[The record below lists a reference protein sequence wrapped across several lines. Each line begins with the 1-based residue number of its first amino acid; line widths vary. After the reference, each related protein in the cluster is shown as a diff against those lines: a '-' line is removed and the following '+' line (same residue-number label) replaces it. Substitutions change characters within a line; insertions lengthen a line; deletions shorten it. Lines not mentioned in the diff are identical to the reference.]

1 MNYNINDILP
11 YVENYNFGEF
21 FTESEEDFLIS
32 CIKCDEAHDFDWED
46 GASKLVII
54 PEYNDFVIKIPFNG
68 SYNLMSEEYID
79 FSQNYCETEIDLYE
93 KIIAENP
100 IFAQFFLPLTRVEE
114 FEKYDI
120 YIQAKCKTF
129 NNTNNEER
137 KSSYSKESLAKSTEF
152 GKKVF
157 TRLPVDWIAGV
168 LEVLKDES
176 LLEEFINVL
185 DKYDIGQDLHYGNIG
200 YYNNKPIILD
210 YAGFYE

>member
-54 PEYNDFVIKIPFNG
+54 PEHDDFVIKIPFNG
-68 SYNLMSEEYID
+68 SYDWVDREYTD

-100 IFAQFFLPLTRVEE
+100 IFAQFFLPLMKKENLL
-114 FEKYDI
+114 
-120 YIQAKCKTF
+120 IQK
-129 NNTNNEER
+129 N
-137 KSSYSKESLAKSTEF
+137 
-152 GKKVF
+152 
-157 TRLPVDWIAGV
+157 
-168 LEVLKDES
+168 
-176 LLEEFINVL
+176 
-185 DKYDIGQDLHYGNIG
+185 H
-200 YYNNKPIILD
+200 
-210 YAGFYE
+210 